1 MKLTLTVIKADIGG
15 VGGHMRP
22 SEALLDRV
30 KKFVREEGSELLI
43 DHYIGFCGDD
53 IHILMSHEEG
63 TNDKKI
69 HGLAWETF
77 KAGTEVAKSQGLYG
91 AGQDLLKDSFSGNVK
106 GLGPGVAEMEIEE
119 RPNESF
125 LMFAADKTEPGAF
138 NLPLYFGFADPV
150 YCPGLLLSPSLSEGF
165 TFSIMD
171 VNYTKGDR
179 VVKLSAPKDLYDI
192 AALLRDNHR
201 YVVESIH
208 NTKTGE
214 QAVACSTSRLH
225 NIAGKY
231 VGKDDPAML
240 VRAQQ
245 QFPATGEIV
254 APFEI
259 GHYVAGLCRGSH
271 NAPLMPVKKNSQIA
285 YFDGPPLVQALA
297 FSMKNGKLTEP
308 ADVFDHPYWDW
319 VRDKV
324 AAKTVEMRRQG
335 FSGPAMLGF
344 EELEYG
350 GITERLERLDA
361 KFNVRKEK

>member
-1 MKLTLTVIKADIGG
+1 MKLTLTVIKADIGA
-15 VGGHMRP
+15 VGGHVRP
-22 SEALLDRV
+22 SEALLKRV
-30 KKFVREEGSELLI
+30 HEVVRAEGGTLLI

-53 IHILMSHEEG
+53 IHLLMSHTEG
-63 TNDKKI
+63 TNSKRI
-69 HGLAWETF
+69 HGLAWEVF
-77 KAGTEVAKSQGLYG
+77 KAGTQVAKAQGLYG
-91 AGQDLLKDSFSGNVK
+91 AGQDLLKDSFAGNVR

-125 LMFAADKTEPGAF
+125 VMFAADKTEPGAF
-138 NLPLYFGFADPV
+138 NLPLYFAFADPI
-150 YCPGLLLSPSLSEGF
+150 YCPGLLLSPALFEGF

-171 VNYTKGDR
+171 VNFTQGDR
-179 VVKLSAPKDLYDI
+179 VIQLHAPEQLYDI

-201 YVVESIH
+201 FVVEAIY
-208 NTKTGE
+208 NRQTGD

-225 NIAGKY
+225 HIAGKY

-259 GHYVAGLCRGSH
+259 GHYVGGLCRGSH
-271 NAPLMPVKKNSQIA
+271 NAPLMPVQKNSQVA

-297 FSMKNGKLTEP
+297 FSIKDGKLTEP
-308 ADVFDHPYWDW
+308 ADIFDHPYWDW

-350 GITERLERLDA
+350 GITERLGRLDG
-361 KFNVRKEK
+361 KFTVRKER